1 LSQEIEGDVMPK
13 LKRAGLGAVAAGAL
27 FIAMSASGALAQ
39 EHQYSTGGSP
49 TPADQKQDIA
59 QAPVFR
65 DFLPEAVDLS
75 KYMPAVGDQG
85 NQGSCVGWAT
95 AYAARAYYAEQI
107 EHRDISLKQNIPSP
121 AWLFDIIHIG
131 KDCDQGAYIPDA
143 MKVLLS
149 GAYSFADFPY
159 DDTKCP
165 RPLPPARAK
174 ATDFKIESFDQVW
187 DQQTD
192 TALDKVKGALAKGN
206 PVVILAS
213 LDSAFFDLSPKNK
226 VWNSDKTKKDEGG
239 HAVTLVGYDD
249 RSKTFKF
256 INQWSTQWG
265 DAGYGRM
272 TYDTFVA
279 RVYEGYV
286 MHLPGDPEVTLT
298 DADYQ
303 VDATPPPQNTPSV
316 FVPPLNVRPT
326 EASRD
331 FGAPTAPI
339 DVGSLSCG
347 KVDIISAADG
357 SSVAVGFVG
366 SQKELDQVNAA
377 LKGKVD
383 DNQVALAPWPACEVR
398 MTLAASLADSDT
410 PLAVVDPTAP
420 KIGDSVQIGVQ
431 SPGFASYVY
440 AAYFGADGTVIN
452 LTQPTASGL
461 KPKAPHTQL
470 KFGDAQ
476 PDSPGFTVQKPVG
489 DEMLLV
495 VASEKPLFDQSLP
508 QSETNRAFLSDL
520 RAAVLAGDSG
530 RITATVLPVTT
541 TE

>member
-1 LSQEIEGDVMPK
+1 MRY
-13 LKRAGLGAVAAGAL
+13 LKIAGLGAVAAL
-27 FIAMSASGALAQ
+27 CVAMSAPGALAQ
-39 EHQYSTGGSP
+39 DRQYSTGGA
-49 TPADQKQDIA
+49 PAPAELKQSVP

-107 EHRDISLKQNIPSP
+107 EHRDISAKANIPSP
-121 AWLFDIIHIG
+121 GWIFDIIHIG

-143 MKVLLS
+143 MKALTS
-149 GAYSFADFPY
+149 GALSLEQFPY

-174 ATDFKIESFDQVW
+174 ATDFKIESFEQVW
-187 DQQTD
+187 DQQSDTD
-192 TALDKVKGALAKGN
+192 LDKVKGALAKGN

-213 LDSAFFDLSPKNK
+213 LDQSFFDLSPKNK
-226 VWNSDKTKKDEGG
+226 IWTSDKTKKDEGG

-249 RSKTFKF
+249 RSQTFKF

-265 DAGYGRM
+265 DQGYGRM

-298 DADYQ
+298 DADFQ
-303 VDATPPPQNTPSV
+303 VDVTPPPQNTPAV

-331 FGAPTAPI
+331 FGAATAPV
-339 DVGSLSCG
+339 DVGALQCG
-347 KVDIISAADG
+347 RVDVTTDANG
-357 SSVAVGFVG
+357 NSVAVGFVG
-366 SQKELDQVNAA
+366 TQKELDQVEAA

-383 DNQVALAPWPACEVR
+383 DNQVTLAPWPACEVR
-398 MTLAASLADSDT
+398 MTLAAQLADSDA
-410 PLAVVDPTAP
+410 PLAVIDPTEP
-420 KIGDSVQIGVQ
+420 KIGDSMQFGVQ

-440 AAYFGADGTVIN
+440 AAYFGADGTVLN
-452 LTQPTASGL
+452 LTQPTSVDL
-461 KPKAPHTQL
+461 KAKAPHTQL

-476 PDSPGFTVQKPVG
+476 PDSPGFTVQAPVG
-489 DEMLLV
+489 DELLLV
-495 VASEKPLFDQSLP
+495 VASEKPLFDQALP
-508 QSETNRAFLSDL
+508 QTETNRAFLSDL
-520 RAAVLAGDSG
+520 RKAVLSGDAG
-530 RITATVLPVTT
+530 RVTATVMPVMT

>member
-1 LSQEIEGDVMPK
+1 MHKTK
-13 LKRAGLGAVAAGAL
+13 LAGLGAIAAAAL
-27 FIAMSASGALAQ
+27 ILALSVSGALAQ
-39 EHQYSTGGSP
+39 AKYSTGGSP
-49 TPADQKQDIA
+49 TPADQKQSIA

-65 DFLPEAVDLS
+65 DFLPPAVDLT

-95 AYAARAYYAEQI
+95 AYAARAYYAEQV
-107 EHRDISLKQNIPSP
+107 EHRDIAQKQNIPSP

-143 MKVLLS
+143 MKVLMS
-149 GAYSFADFPY
+149 GAYSLADFPY

-174 ATDFKIESFDQVW
+174 AVDFRIESFEQVW
-187 DQQTD
+187 DQAKD
-192 TALDKVKGALAKGN
+192 PDMDKVKGALAKGN

-226 VWNSDKTKKDEGG
+226 IWVSDASKKDEGG

-249 RSKTFKF
+249 ASKTFKF
-256 INQWSTQWG
+256 INQWTTQWG

-272 TYDTFVA
+272 TYDTFAA

-286 MHLPGDPEVTLT
+286 MHLPGDPEVTLQ
-298 DADYQ
+298 DADFQ
-303 VDATPPPQNTPSV
+303 IDTTPVPPPNSTPL

-331 FGAPTAPI
+331 FASAAEPV
-339 DVGSLSCG
+339 DVGTLSCG
-347 KVDIISAADG
+347 RVDLTTDADG
-357 SSVAVGFVG
+357 NSVAKGFVG
-366 SQKELDQVNAA
+366 TQKELDQVNAA

-383 DNQVALAPWPACEVR
+383 DNQVTLAPWPACEVR
-398 MTLAASLADSDT
+398 MTLAAQLADTDT
-410 PLAVVDPTAP
+410 PEAVIDPETP
-420 KIGDSVQIGVQ
+420 KVGDSVQIGVQ

-440 AAYFGADGTVIN
+440 AAYFSADGTVVN
-452 LTQPTASGL
+452 LAQPDATGL
-461 KPKAPHTQL
+461 KAKAAHTQL

-476 PDSPGFTVQKPVG
+476 ANAISLSVQKPVG
-489 DEMLLV
+489 DELLLV
-495 VASEKPLFDQSLP
+495 VASEKPLFDQVLP
-508 QSETNRAFLSDL
+508 ASESNRAFLSDL
-520 RAAVLAGDSG
+520 REAVLAGESG

>member
-1 LSQEIEGDVMPK
+1 MQKNK
-13 LKRAGLGAVAAGAL
+13 LFGLGAIAAAAL
-27 FIAMSASGALAQ
+27 FVAMSASGAMAQ
-39 EHQYSTGGSP
+39 QYSTGGSP

-65 DFLPEAVDLS
+65 DFLPAAVDLS
-75 KYMPAVGDQG
+75 KYMPEVGDQG

-107 EHRDISLKQNIPSP
+107 EHRDITQKQNIPSP

-131 KDCDQGAYIPDA
+131 KTCDEGAYIPDA

-149 GAYSFADFPY
+149 GTYSMAEFPY

-174 ATDFKIESFDQVW
+174 AVDFKIESFEQVW
-187 DQQTD
+187 DQSRD
-192 TALDKVKGALAKGN
+192 PDLDKVKGALAKGN

-213 LDSAFFDLSPKNK
+213 LDKAFFDLSPKNK
-226 VWNSDKTKKDEGG
+226 VWKSDASKKDEGG

-249 RSKTFKF
+249 ATQTFKF
-256 INQWSTQWG
+256 INQWTTQWG

-272 TYDTFVA
+272 TYKTFAA

-286 MHLPGDPEVTLT
+286 MHLPGDPEVTLQE
-298 DADYQ
+298 ADFTP
-303 VDATPPPQNTPSV
+303 DATPNLPQSTPAI

-331 FGAPTAPI
+331 FAAAAEPI
-339 DVGSLSCG
+339 DVGSLACG
-347 KVDIISAADG
+347 RVDITTDASG
-357 SSVAVGFVG
+357 NSVAVGFVG
-366 SQKELDQVNAA
+366 TQKELDQVGAA

-398 MTLAASLADSDT
+398 MTLASQLADTDS
-410 PLAVVDPTAP
+410 PLAVIDPVGP
-420 KIGDSVQIGVQ
+420 KVGDSVQIGVQ

-440 AAYFGADGTVIN
+440 AAYFSADGTVIN
-452 LTQPTASGL
+452 LTQPTSSDL
-461 KPKAPHTQL
+461 KAKSAHTQI

-476 PDSPGFTVQKPVG
+476 QNAISLTVQKPVG

-495 VASEKPLFDQSLP
+495 VASEKPLFDKAMPDSL
-508 QSETNRAFLSDL
+508 SNRAFLSDL
-520 RAAVLAGDSG
+520 RTAVLAGDAG

-541 TE
+541 DE